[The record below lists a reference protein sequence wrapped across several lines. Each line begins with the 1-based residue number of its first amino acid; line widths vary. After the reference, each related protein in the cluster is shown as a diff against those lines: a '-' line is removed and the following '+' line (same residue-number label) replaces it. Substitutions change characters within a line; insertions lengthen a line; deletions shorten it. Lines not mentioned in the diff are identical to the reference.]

1 MDKKLVHISKFLSMI
16 LRHRPEEAG
25 IVLDKNGWV
34 DVDELIRL
42 CGENL
47 GVNFTKEQ
55 LRQMME
61 ENDKPRFSFNEDETK
76 IKANYG
82 HSVPVDLALEPANP
96 PEILYHGTA
105 IRFLDS
111 IQKEGIMR
119 RARNYV
125 HLSADEEAALEVG
138 SRHGKPIVL
147 NVYTGK
153 MARDGFTFFKTN
165 ENTWLT
171 EQVPKQYVDFPD
183 TDFFKNAFLEN
194 SEI

>member
-16 LRHRPEEAG
+16 LRHRPEEVG
-25 IVLDKNGWV
+25 IMLDEHGWA
-34 DVDELIRL
+34 DVEELIEL
-42 CGENL
+42 SGENL

-55 LRQMME
+55 LRQMIE
-61 ENDKPRFSFNEDETK
+61 ENDKPRFSFNDDETK

-82 HSVPVDLALEPANP
+82 HSVPVDLALEPATP

-105 IRFLDS
+105 IRFLEN

-125 HLSADEEAALEVG
+125 HLSGDEETALEVG
-138 SRHGKPIVL
+138 ARHGKPIVL
-147 NVYTGK
+147 NVNTGK

-165 ENTWLT
+165 DDTWLT
-171 EQVPKQYVDFPD
+171 EKVPKKYVDFPD
-183 TDFFKNAFLEN
+183 FDFFKNAFLS
-194 SEI
+194 SEE

>member
-1 MDKKLVHISKFLSMI
+1 M
-16 LRHRPEEAG
+16 
-25 IVLDKNGWV
+25 LDKNGWV
-34 DVDELIRL
+34 DVDELIEL

-55 LRQMME
+55 LRQMIA

-82 HSVPVDLALEPANP
+82 HSVPVDLALEPATP

-105 IRFLDS
+105 IRFLEN

-125 HLSADEEAALEVG
+125 HLSVDEETALEVG
-138 SRHGKPIVL
+138 ARHGKPIVL
-147 NVYTGK
+147 NVNTGQ
-153 MARDGFTFFKTN
+153 MARDGFTFFKTADD
-165 ENTWLT
+165 TWLT
-171 EQVPKQYVDFPD
+171 EKVPKKYVDFPD
-183 TDFFKNAFLEN
+183 FDFFKNAFLSAE
-194 SEI
+194 E

>member
-25 IVLDKNGWV
+25 VTLDKNGWV
-34 DVDELIRL
+34 DVDELINL

-47 GVNFTKEQ
+47 GVNFTREQ
-55 LRQMME
+55 LRQMIA

-82 HSVPVDLALEPANP
+82 HSVPVDLALEPATP

-105 IRFLDS
+105 IRFLDN

-125 HLSADEEAALEVG
+125 HLSADEETALEVG

-147 NVYTGK
+147 NVDTGK

-171 EQVPKQYVDFPD
+171 EKVPKQYVDFPD
-183 TDFFKNAFLEN
+183 VDFFKNAFLSGE
-194 SEI
+194 E